1 MSSHGG
7 QEWDAVSAAPVSE
20 ASLAARRGS
29 SKMLE
34 SYLGDIEYLLR
45 EGLWSEAEP
54 LAFALPDICA
64 ALSHVD
70 LGSSRERFLKW
81 CEAWVRPSKT
91 DTSLNVPKPEEL
103 YRLAGERG
111 VAPASEESPSVPLW
125 ALRQL
130 QLRRLSRAAPPRRRG
145 SLAELRD
152 VRAEPGREACVALL
166 EAVRRWYGDWGAR
179 DGTVQLN
186 LARLAVL
193 R

>member
-1 MSSHGG
+1 
-7 QEWDAVSAAPVSE
+7 
-20 ASLAARRGS
+20 
-29 SKMLE
+29 
-34 SYLGDIEYLLR
+34 
-45 EGLWSEAEP
+45 
-54 LAFALPDICA
+54 
-64 ALSHVD
+64 VD

-81 CEAWVRPSKT
+81 CEAWVRPSMT

-152 VRAEPGREACVALL
+152 VRAAPSREACVAVL